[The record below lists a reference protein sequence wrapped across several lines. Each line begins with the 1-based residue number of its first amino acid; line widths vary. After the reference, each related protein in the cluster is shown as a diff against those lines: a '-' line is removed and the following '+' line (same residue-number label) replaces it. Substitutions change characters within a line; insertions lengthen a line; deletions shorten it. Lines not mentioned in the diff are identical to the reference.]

1 MTLYIIV
8 FDLKLTKACWDY
20 QFFIFPFGV
29 QWKAEIQ
36 VGALEEEGNCQPDVL
51 RCRCRIV

>member
-8 FDLKLTKACWDY
+8 SDLKLTKACWDY
-20 QFFIFPFGV
+20 QFLIFPFGV

-36 VGALEEEGNCQPDVL
+36 VGALEEGGNRQPDVL